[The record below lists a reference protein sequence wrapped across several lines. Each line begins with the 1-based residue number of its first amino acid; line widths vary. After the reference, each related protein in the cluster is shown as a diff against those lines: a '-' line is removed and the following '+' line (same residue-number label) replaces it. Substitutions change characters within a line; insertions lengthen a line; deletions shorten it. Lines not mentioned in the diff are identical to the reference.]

1 MTLDERDKD
10 AEESRGEPLP
20 FPASSPNL
28 PSLEVLSFLP
38 EEEIWL
44 ANQRSPHTRRA
55 YKLDLRHFLTT
66 LGIRDRDALRS
77 VTRPAVLAWI
87 RLMENEQARPR
98 TIGRRI
104 AALSSLYIHLVER
117 GVVTEN
123 PFKMVKRPKVNNRR
137 GTTAAFSEIEARK
150 LLDSPPPDTLEGIR
164 DRAILSVLLQ
174 AGPRRAEVASMT
186 VKDFHTHL
194 GYPSLHFVRKGG
206 EDHTLALNPQTAQRI
221 QVYLMTAGHGEDYD
235 GPLFRPVTGLS
246 RKEPGAGLRRHLDP
260 DLIDKLVRKYAK
272 RALGVERGYS
282 AHSCRATFGTTALLK
297 GAGLEDVQEAMGHAD
312 ISTTRLYD
320 RRSSNPERSAAFK
333 VNY

>member
-1 MTLDERDKD
+1 MTHEQHQDDRDNNV
-10 AEESRGEPLP
+10 PLAP
-20 FPASSPNL
+20 KASSGGNL

-55 YKLDLRHFLTT
+55 YRLDLRHFLTT
-66 LGIRDRDALRS
+66 LGIQDRDTLRS

-87 RLMENEQARPR
+87 RQMEAEEARPR
-98 TIGRRI
+98 TMGRRI

-117 GVVTEN
+117 GIVSEN

-137 GTTAAFSEIEARK
+137 GTTAAFSEPQARK
-150 LLDSPPPDTLEGIR
+150 ILSAPPEGTLEGLR

-174 AGPRRAEVASMT
+174 AGPRRAEVASMN
-186 VKDFHTHL
+186 VKDFHSHL

-206 EDHTLALNPQTAQRI
+206 EDHTLALNPQTTQRI
-221 QVYLMTAGHGEDYD
+221 QAYLLVAGHGEDAE
-235 GPLFRPVTGLS
+235 GPLFRPVKGRS
-246 RKEPGAGLRRHLDP
+246 RKAPSAGLRRHLNP
-260 DLIDKLVRKYAK
+260 DLIDKLVRKYTKLAI
-272 RALGVERGYS
+272 GVERGFS
-282 AHSCRATFGTTALLK
+282 AHSCRATFGTTALLQ
-297 GAGLEDVQEAMGHAD
+297 GAALEDVQEAMGHAD

-320 RRSSNPERSAAFK
+320 RRGSNPERSAAFK